1 MKLKDLQNT
10 HLHWVLER
18 WIHLVEQQSAHTKVK
33 NAILK
38 SCILTAVS
46 WYWALFSKVHFLS
59 RFGAQLLAL
68 QLVSGHGKHTIK
80 QWLMN
85 LCGLGAAVFNNSL
98 STLTFLQGHQYTAQ
112 DWEWKIRW
120 ECIIGAWADSFKRK
134 KKGIKFLVLKNFNDQ
149 HFLISSFLHVFLYVQ
164 CAILSR
170 AKGCRVQEAKPPNT
184 DYCLPS
190 YIRASWF

>member
-85 LCGLGAAVFNNSL
+85 LCGLGAAVFKNSL
-98 STLTFLQGHQYTAQ
+98 STLTSLQGHQYTAQ

-120 ECIIGAWADSFKRK
+120 ECIIGAWAYSFKRK
-134 KKGIKFLVLKNFNDQ
+134 KKEALNFW
-149 HFLISSFLHVFLYVQ
+149 FSSISMTSISWSPVSFMFFFMYNVQSFPEQKGVVYRKQNLPVKIIVFHH
-164 CAILSR
+164 I
-170 AKGCRVQEAKPPNT
+170 
-184 DYCLPS
+184 
-190 YIRASWF
+190 

>member
-10 HLHWVLER
+10 HLHWVLEQ
-18 WIHLVEQQSAHTKVK
+18 WIHLVEQQSSHTKVK

-80 QWLMN
+80 QRLMN
-85 LCGLGAAVFNNSL
+85 LCGLGAAVFKNSL
-98 STLTFLQGHQYTAQ
+98 STLTSLQGHQYTSQ
-112 DWEWKIRW
+112 YWGWKIRW
-120 ECIIGAWADSFKRK
+120 ECIIGAWAYSLK
-134 KKGIKFLVLKNFNDQ
+134 KKKALNFW
-149 HFLISSFLHVFLYVQ
+149 FSSISMTSISWSAVSFMFFFMHNVQSFPEQKGAVYRKQNLPVKIIVFHH
-164 CAILSR
+164 I
-170 AKGCRVQEAKPPNT
+170 
-184 DYCLPS
+184 
-190 YIRASWF
+190 